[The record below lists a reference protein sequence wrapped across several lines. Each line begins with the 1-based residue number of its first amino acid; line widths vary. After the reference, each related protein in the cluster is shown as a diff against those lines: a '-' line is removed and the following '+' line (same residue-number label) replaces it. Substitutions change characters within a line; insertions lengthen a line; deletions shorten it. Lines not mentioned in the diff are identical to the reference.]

1 MMNGVIRCLKLNT
14 EAMQYGCF
22 EKYEE
27 GYAFSMRVFSGLD
40 NTLLESDEEI
50 KNDRRDGCS
59 AN

>member
-1 MMNGVIRCLKLNT
+1 MVIFK
-14 EAMQYGCF
+14 
-22 EKYEE
+22 KYE
-27 GYAFSMRVFSGLD
+27 GRVAFSMRVFGGLD

>member
-1 MMNGVIRCLKLNT
+1 MVVLK
-14 EAMQYGCF
+14 
-22 EKYEE
+22 KYE
-27 GYAFSMRVFSGLD
+27 GRVAVSMRVFSGLD

>member
-1 MMNGVIRCLKLNT
+1 MR
-14 EAMQYGCF
+14 
-22 EKYEE
+22 

>member
-1 MMNGVIRCLKLNT
+1 MVVLK
-14 EAMQYGCF
+14 
-22 EKYEE
+22 KYEE
-27 GYAFSMRVFSGLD
+27 GCAFSMRVFSGLD

>member
-1 MMNGVIRCLKLNT
+1 MVALK
-14 EAMQYGCF
+14 
-22 EKYEE
+22 KYEE
-27 GYAFSMRVFSGLD
+27 GYAFFDGVFSGLD

>member
-1 MMNGVIRCLKLNT
+1 MVVLK
-14 EAMQYGCF
+14 
-22 EKYEE
+22 KYEE

-50 KNDRRDGCS
+50 KNDRRNGCS